1 VAEAQADAAVHGLGL
16 RHQEGGHLCVHHLEH
31 DGHGPNQENSL
42 RLPAGPP
49 PPLGPIVIGLAPPVC
64 TIVLIPIDTGGLA
77 VPEHVGAAWS
87 HLTWSSSS
95 LSGVDSD
102 GVAR

>member
-1 VAEAQADAAVHGLGL
+1 MMVMAQIKRIHFVSPLD
-16 RHQEGGHLCVHHLEH
+16 
-31 DGHGPNQENSL
+31 
-42 RLPAGPP
+42 P
-49 PPLGPIVIGLAPPVC
+49 PPLGPIIVGLAPPVC